1 LLVPEDV
8 PPGDCRDALRYAV
21 DRPAL
26 RPTWRTDA
34 HCPEGLFGHPVVVD
48 GVTDH
53 ANVEPSQRV
62 MTGVTHVSTDE
73 LITELEENEEDAQFA
88 EVLHTESVTV
98 EIGTYPSSSPKNPHT
113 EDEVYYIISG
123 SGMIRAGDEIY
134 DVETGDVVFVEQGL
148 EHDFFNID
156 EEITALTIFVGSDT
170 PSSYSIRD
178 E

>member
-1 LLVPEDV
+1 
-8 PPGDCRDALRYAV
+8 
-21 DRPAL
+21 
-26 RPTWRTDA
+26 
-34 HCPEGLFGHPVVVD
+34 
-48 GVTDH
+48 
-53 ANVEPSQRV
+53 